1 MDDKTAHDII
11 KRMRDTALAEVKGV
25 EARIEAELEENDRS
39 PHHDTV
45 AIISRLQDRLERRS
59 HEAEALAIAVSKF

>member
-11 KRMRDTALAEVKGV
+11 KQMRDTALAEVKGV
-25 EARIEAELEENDRS
+25 EARLKAEIEDYDRS
-39 PHHDTV
+39 PHIDTA
-45 AIISRLQDRLERRS
+45 AIIRRLQDRLESRA

>member
-11 KRMRDTALAEVKGV
+11 KQMRDTALADVAAI
-25 EARIEAELEENDRS
+25 EARLEAEYDENDRH
-39 PHHDTV
+39 PYHDTV
-45 AIISRLQDRLERRS
+45 AIISRLQDKLARRS

>member
-11 KRMRDTALAEVKGV
+11 KKMRDAALEEVKGV
-25 EARIEAELEENDRS
+25 EARLEAEYKEYDRH
-39 PHHDTV
+39 PYHDTV
-45 AIISRLQDRLERRS
+45 AIISRLQDRLARRS